1 MIIKN
6 EKFKRSIISALADSE
21 TVAILNAAMFKS
33 MSMNDII
40 KETNIPRTTAY
51 RKIKSSVESG
61 LMIVVKIIITNEGKK
76 YSLFR
81 STLRSVELK
90 YIDGV
95 ITVTATKN
103 VDPTEKTMERFFSL
117 D

>member
-33 MSMNDII
+33 VSMNDII
-40 KETNIPRTTAY
+40 KETNIPHTTAY
-51 RKIKSSVESG
+51 RKIKSSLEHG
-61 LMIVVKIIITNEGKK
+61 LMITEKIVITNEGKK
-76 YSLFR
+76 FSLFR
-81 STLRSVELK
+81 STIRSADVK
-90 YIDGV
+90 YEDGEIIV
-95 ITVTATKN
+95 SAIKN
-103 VDPTEKTMERFFSL
+103 VDLLEKTTERFFSL